1 MTIYHGNAKK
11 EWEESLLQEEE
22 HYSPFIDT
30 IYRIETKN
38 GLIEVN
44 NPIWTNITAI
54 CENDCSHKTYIAR
67 FVLNHKEEI
76 DIFTE
81 NIICIREIKLGTY
94 NYDPLKKEITFTR
107 IDK

>member
-44 NPIWTNITAI
+44 NPIWTNIYEPDFQKKGI
-54 CENDCSHKTYIAR
+54 IS
-67 FVLNHKEEI
+67 FQLNHIERI
-76 DIFTE
+76 DIFIKNIVYIKTFNRE
-81 NIICIREIKLGTY
+81 TYDYDPINKEIICIRNQE
-94 NYDPLKKEITFTR
+94 
-107 IDK
+107 